1 MEASAPSARVISLQ
15 YEVLLC
21 DICGVFTH
29 STSLTGW
36 RSWGGTAAPATDPAQ
51 LHFLT
56 NPQGRMFFGKKRK
69 MGGFWGRLIISASAG
84 FLRGWANGCCR
95 TIEDELTSK
104 ESNTNFVLLKQT
116 CLNFFIYLLSTIL
129 TWFNQINLQEL
140 DMIPW
145 LQLLLSCGKHL
156 CPVCLPTTSGTS
168 SCVYVLSVGAHVLIQ
183 MWAGTRVP
191 QQLWGSRVCFWTAVA
206 QQRPAASQQSNGTWS
221 EEALGSDWSS
231 EPAEP
236 DWLWVQTPLNL
247 FTLIREYWNWK
258 LG

>member
-36 RSWGGTAAPATDPAQ
+36 RSWGGTAAPATDPTQ

-69 MGGFWGRLIISASAG
+69 MGGFWGWLIISASAG
-84 FLRGWANGCCR
+84 FPRGWANGCCQ

-104 ESNTNFVLLKQT
+104 ESNTHAPLTKTNLSE
-116 CLNFFIYLLSTIL
+116 FFFFFFFPLSTIL

-156 CPVCLPTTSGTS
+156 CPVCLPTTALQHLG
-168 SCVYVLSVGAHVLIQ
+168 
-183 MWAGTRVP
+183 
-191 QQLWGSRVCFWTAVA
+191 
-206 QQRPAASQQSNGTWS
+206 PAA
-221 EEALGSDWSS
+221 
-231 EPAEP
+231 
-236 DWLWVQTPLNL
+236 VYM
-247 FTLIREYWNWK
+247 F
-258 LG
+258 